1 MTHEKSTAI
10 KPYMA
15 IQPRRSFALLPQRRE
30 DYPVINTPDGD
41 RIIVPLRDYRKFRG
55 DASYWQFLFLVMTA
69 GLIGILFMVL
79 SQPPVIVEKP
89 LVVEK
94 QVQVPVN
101 TKCLFWCK

>member
-10 KPYMA
+10 EPYMA
-15 IQPRRSFALLPQRRE
+15 IQPRRFFALLPQRRE

-41 RIIVPLRDYRKFRG
+41 RIIVPLKDYRKFRG

-79 SQPPVIVEKP
+79 SQPPVYVEKPFIVEK
-89 LVVEK
+89 EK
-94 QVQVPVN
+94 PVIVPS
-101 TKCLFWCK
+101 KCLVFCK